1 MAKRGGKK
9 LPDKRGF
16 VDGPGGYRGK
26 DDRDKGLVETV
37 APVVVALVVVV
48 VIFLIL
54 L

>member
-26 DDRDKGLVETV
+26 DDRY
-37 APVVVALVVVV
+37 
-48 VIFLIL
+48 
-54 L
+54 